1 MGGDPEA
8 LVGEAALEQLA
19 ARAGLAGGAGALDAE
34 ARALVEEVGAP
45 YPPPP
50 PPPPP
55 SSSPSHPC
63 PPLRLPP
70 PVPGAERA
78 RERAQQSRRRP
89 RESCG

>member
-50 PPPPP
+50 PPPP